1 MKRFERIRLAVFAA
15 VVALIVI
22 GLVASV
28 PAGTW
33 SALGLDFIALLCP
46 VGALSTL
53 LGGKQLFVHMVL
65 LLGLT
70 VFLVVMVG
78 KAFCAWVCPV
88 PWTQRFFRP
97 RKERAEKGK
106 PHLLN
111 HKQMERDDTERL
123 SELSAEGSDAECST
137 ELSAAEK
144 TSEASDS
151 SAFSGCGNSASCA
164 RCALSPVGGAR
175 DGLHL
180 DTRHFVLGGAL
191 GSAALFG
198 FPVFCLV
205 CPIGLTAA
213 LVAGLVHL
221 FSAGETSW
229 GLLIFPVLILLEV
242 VFFRKWCV
250 KICPVSALLS
260 LVSSFNVTF
269 KPQVKTNQCLRTQ
282 GVDCHACTDA
292 CPEKLDPHSSFI
304 PECSKCGACVDACP
318 AKAIKIKPFGK

>member
-33 SALGLDFIALLCP
+33 SALGLDSIALLCP

-111 HKQMERDDTERL
+111 HKQMERDDTQRL

-151 SAFSGCGNSASCA
+151 SAFSGCGTAPRA
-164 RCALSPVGGAR
+164 RGVPCRLWVVRVTACIWIRAISSSVAPLAR
-175 DGLHL
+175 
-180 DTRHFVLGGAL
+180 R
-191 GSAALFG
+191 
-198 FPVFCLV
+198 
-205 CPIGLTAA
+205 
-213 LVAGLVHL
+213 L
-221 FSAGETSW
+221 FSG
-229 GLLIFPVLILLEV
+229 
-242 VFFRKWCV
+242 FRY
-250 KICPVSALLS
+250 SAWYVPS
-260 LVSSFNVTF
+260 
-269 KPQVKTNQCLRTQ
+269 
-282 GVDCHACTDA
+282 A
-292 CPEKLDPHSSFI
+292 
-304 PECSKCGACVDACP
+304 
-318 AKAIKIKPFGK
+318 